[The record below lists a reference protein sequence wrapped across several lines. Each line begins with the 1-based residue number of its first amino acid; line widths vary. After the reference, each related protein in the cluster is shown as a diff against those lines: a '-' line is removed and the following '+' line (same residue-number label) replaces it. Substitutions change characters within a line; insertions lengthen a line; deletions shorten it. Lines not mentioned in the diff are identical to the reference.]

1 MRALA
6 IALLVLLTAPEAAG
20 AATGKDGLV
29 LERVVVVERHGVRSP
44 TRAPE
49 DLARYAS
56 QPWHAWPVPPGILTD
71 HGRRDVELMGAWL
84 RADYARKGLWR
95 ASGPAPT
102 NAIYVWADA
111 KDQRTRVSG
120 QALLDGAFPGSGL
133 KDAFGPEG
141 MNDAVFTAVGAGAC
155 KLDLDKAQKAVIA
168 EAGGDL
174 DNPRPGYKAA
184 LAALT
189 AVLKP
194 GTRPDPDAHNT
205 VSPGR
210 NGELRYAGP
219 LADAATSAE
228 NVYLEY
234 VQGFPLAEVGWGRAS
249 SPAAIAAFMPMHDIS
264 FDLTRRTPY
273 LAAHYGVVMMRDI
286 LGALEG
292 GAALPG
298 QTAPARM
305 AVFAGHDSN
314 LADMAGILG
323 LRWTLP
329 GQPDD
334 TAPDTTLAFEVWK
347 SKSGERYVRLAV
359 IYQTIDQLRDET
371 PLDAAHPPGRL
382 ELPLP
387 GCADGPDG
395 ACGLAAFEA
404 LAMARLPADCEADRR

>member
-1 MRALA
+1 MRAFA
-6 IALLVLLTAPEAAG
+6 VVLLVLLTAPGAAG
-20 AATGKDGLV
+20 AAGGGLV

-44 TRAPE
+44 TRAPD

-56 QPWHAWPVPPGILTD
+56 QPWHAWPVAPGILTE
-71 HGRRDVELMGAWL
+71 HGRRDVALMGAWL
-84 RADYARKGLWR
+84 RADYASKGLWP
-95 ASGPAPT
+95 ASGPPPRDAV
-102 NAIYVWADA
+102 YVWADG

-120 QALLDGAFPGSGL
+120 QALIDGAFPGSGL

-141 MNDAVFTAVGAGAC
+141 ASDAAFDAVSAGEC
-155 KLDLDKAQKAVIA
+155 RLDLDLAQKAVVA

-174 DNPRPGYKAA
+174 DDPRPDYKAA
-184 LAALT
+184 LGALT

-194 GTRPDPDAHNT
+194 GIPPDPAAHNT
-205 VSPGR
+205 VTPGR
-210 NGELRYAGP
+210 NGQLRYAGP

-273 LAAHYGVVMMRDI
+273 LAARYGAVMMRDV

-292 GAALPG
+292 RAALPG

-314 LADMAGILG
+314 LANMAGILG
-323 LRWTLP
+323 GRWTLP

-334 TAPDTTLAFEVWK
+334 TAPDTALALEVWR
-347 SKSGERYVRLAV
+347 SKSGQRYVRLAV

-371 PLDAAHPPGRL
+371 ALDAAHPPGRL
-382 ELPLP
+382 ALAVP
-387 GCADGPDG
+387 GCADGPDD
-395 ACGLAAFEA
+395 ACSLAAFEA
-404 LAMARLPADCEADRR
+404 LVAERLPPDCADRR